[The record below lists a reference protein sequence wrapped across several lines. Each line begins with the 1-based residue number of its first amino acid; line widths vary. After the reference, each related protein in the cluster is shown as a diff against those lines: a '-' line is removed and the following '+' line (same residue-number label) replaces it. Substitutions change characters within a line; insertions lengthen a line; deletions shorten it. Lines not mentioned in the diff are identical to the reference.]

1 MNPELFNRF
10 YAQEVLGIQHYICP
24 QSIKDLRQIK
34 GSWGEGVLVVLL
46 EPLQPTQQPLLKKI
60 MASVAVTKYSV
71 LQIKELSLLKA
82 LKGFSK
88 QQAGEIFLFG
98 LKDSSEELKHSCDP
112 FFSSPYSL
120 KELEGTSVE
129 VNNKKQALWREL
141 QKFKRG

>member
-1 MNPELFNRF
+1 MNPELFKRF

-24 QSIKDLRQIK
+24 QSIRELRQIK
-34 GSWGEGVLVVLL
+34 GAWGEGVLVVLL
-46 EPLQPTQQPLLKKI
+46 EPLEPTQKSLLKKI

-82 LKGFSK
+82 LKDFSK

-98 LKDSSEELKHSCDP
+98 LKSSCDY

-141 QKFKRG
+141 QKFKKG